1 MTRRKRQ
8 PATKATPHIVFSE
21 SVVVQSVQWRQM
33 VEIVVHGQG
42 SLIGP
47 STTLPIPPQIGM
59 YVGQLKIKS
68 IRVNQA
74 DGSNIIEYVCIT
86 SQQAKELMMIGWTK
100 IS

>member
-1 MTRRKRQ
+1 MPRRKRQ
-8 PATKATPHIVFSE
+8 SITKPVQQIVFSE

-47 STTLPIPPQIGM
+47 VTTLPIPPQIGM
-59 YVGQLKIKS
+59 FVGQLKIKC

-74 DGSNIIEYVCIT
+74 DGSHILEYIPIT

-100 IS
+100 IH

>member
-1 MTRRKRQ
+1 
-8 PATKATPHIVFSE
+8 
-21 SVVVQSVQWRQM
+21 
-33 VEIVVHGQG
+33 
-42 SLIGP
+42 
-47 STTLPIPPQIGM
+47 
-59 YVGQLKIKS
+59 LKIKS